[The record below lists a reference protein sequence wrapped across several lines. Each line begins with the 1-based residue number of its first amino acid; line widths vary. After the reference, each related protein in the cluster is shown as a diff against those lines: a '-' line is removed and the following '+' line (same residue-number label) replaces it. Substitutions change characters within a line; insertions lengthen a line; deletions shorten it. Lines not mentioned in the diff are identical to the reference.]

1 MAKIVAFAN
10 QKGGVGKTTTCVNL
24 CTALTLLGK
33 RILLV
38 DCDPQGNATSGMG
51 LRKNGSH
58 SIYDLM
64 IRDVPCEECIVSTPY
79 GDVIP
84 SGRDFAAA
92 TVELIGREQRETVL
106 YHALQRVYTEYD
118 YIFLDCPP
126 SLELITV
133 NALAAADSVLIPM
146 QCEYYAL
153 EGITDLIS
161 SIRLCSSRLNSR
173 LRVEGIVLTMYDARA
188 NLTLQVENELR
199 RFLPDKVYQTVIPR
213 SVRLSEAPSH
223 GLPGVIYDKNNK
235 GSRAYLSLAE
245 EFLRKDKGK
254 QTWQ

>member
-24 CTALTLLGK
+24 CAALTLLNQ
-33 RILLV
+33 RVLLV

-51 LRKNGSH
+51 VKKNRSPN
-58 SIYDLM
+58 IYDLM
-64 IRDVPCEECIVSTPY
+64 IRDVPCEECVVSTPY
-79 GDVIP
+79 GDVLP

-92 TVELIGREQRETVL
+92 TVELIERERRESVL
-106 YHALQRVYTEYD
+106 YRALQRVYTEYD

-153 EGITDLIS
+153 EGITDLIG

-173 LRVEGIVLTMYDARA
+173 LRIEGIVLTMYDARA

-199 RFLPDKVYQTVIPR
+199 RFLPDKVYRTVIPR

-223 GLPGVIYDKNNK
+223 GLPGIIYDKNNK

-245 EFLRKDKGK
+245 EFLNKDKGK
-254 QTWQ
+254 QVWQ

>member
-24 CTALTLLGK
+24 CAALTLLDQ
-33 RILLV
+33 RVLLV

-51 LRKNGSH
+51 VKKNRSPN
-58 SIYDLM
+58 IYDLM
-64 IRDVPCEECIVSTPY
+64 IRDVPCEDCIVSTPY

-92 TVELIGREQRETVL
+92 TVELIERDRRETVL
-106 YHALQRVYTEYD
+106 YRALQRIYTEYD

-161 SIRLCSSRLNSR
+161 SIRLCSSRLNNR
-173 LRVEGIVLTMYDARA
+173 LRIEGIVLTMYDARA

-199 RFLPDKVYQTVIPR
+199 RFLPDKVYRTVIPR

-223 GLPGVIYDKNNK
+223 GLPGIIYDKNNK

-245 EFLRKDKGK
+245 EFLRKGKGK
-254 QTWQ
+254 QAWQ